1 MLKELDKP
9 AEQHIFTVQE
19 IADALDCSCDI
30 VRNLANYYHIEHNIV
45 PNSKSRQ
52 SMFDYQGFKQIKDIY
67 EQRKN
72 KTKKVIKNAAP
83 ADASEE
89 EHPLVKD
96 KRCLKMGF
104 WPETVPS
111 CFEVEEE

>member
-1 MLKELDKP
+1 M
-9 AEQHIFTVQE
+9 
-19 IADALDCSCDI
+19 
-30 VRNLANYYHIEHNIV
+30 ANYYHVEHDLM
-45 PNSKSRQ
+45 PNGNSRQ
-52 SMFDYQGFKQIKDIY
+52 ALFNYQAFKQITAIY
-67 EQRKN
+67 KERKS
-72 KTKKVIKNAAP
+72 KPKKVIKVAAP

-96 KRCLKMGF
+96 KRCLKLGF